1 MLMNDLTLFIVKRLA
16 DKPDAV
22 KIEEEQDGD
31 TTVLNLMVDESD
43 KGKII
48 GKQGKVIKAIR
59 SLVSVA
65 ASKAGVRAELEID

>member
-1 MLMNDLTLFIVKRLA
+1 MLMKDLTLFIVKRLA

-22 KIEEEQDGD
+22 SIEEEQDGD
-31 TTVLNLMVDESD
+31 TTVLNLIVDETD
-43 KGKII
+43 KGKVI

-65 ASKAGVRAELEID
+65 ATKAGVRAEVEID

>member
-1 MLMNDLTLFIVKRLA
+1 MMMKDLALFIVKQLA
-16 DKPDAV
+16 DKPEAV
-22 KIEEEQDGD
+22 SITQSQDGD
-31 TTVLNLMVDESD
+31 TTVLDLVVAESD

-65 ASKAGVRAELEID
+65 ASKAGVRAEVEID